1 MKYQFKPDSTV
12 KETNVL
18 ITAQTKNHE
27 VNEIER
33 ALEKIQ
39 KEEQTVTVTAY
50 QTVYRIHYNEIIFV
64 DVWGDYTTIHLLDRE
79 FKVHQPLRK
88 IEEQLQ
94 DERFVRGSRSLI
106 LNLDFVEKF
115 RSSFSGTYLAE
126 MTNHQEV
133 AISRRYWKKVKE
145 RVFQK

>member
-1 MKYQFKPDSTV
+1 MKYQFKPDSMV
-12 KETNVL
+12 NETNVL

-39 KEEQTVTVTAY
+39 KEEQTVTINAH
-50 QTVYRIHYNEIIFV
+50 QTVYRIHYNEIVFV

-94 DERFVRGSRSLI
+94 DERFVRGFTKFDFKSRLC
-106 LNLDFVEKF
+106 
-115 RSSFSGTYLAE
+115 
-126 MTNHQEV
+126 
-133 AISRRYWKKVKE
+133 
-145 RVFQK
+145 

>member
-12 KETNVL
+12 NETNVL

-39 KEEQTVTVTAY
+39 KEEQTVIVTAY

>member
-1 MKYQFKPDSTV
+1 MKYQFKADSGV
-12 KETNVL
+12 NETNVL

-27 VNEIER
+27 VDEIER

-39 KEEQTVTVTAY
+39 EGSQIITINVHQA
-50 QTVYRIHYNEIIFV
+50 VYRIHFNEIIFV
-64 DVWGDYTTIHLLDRE
+64 DVWGDYTTIHLLERD
-79 FKVHQPLRK
+79 FKIHQPLHK

-94 DERFVRGSRSLI
+94 DDRFVRGSRSLI

-126 MTNHQEV
+126 MVNHQKV

>member
-12 KETNVL
+12 NETNVL

-39 KEEQTVTVTAY
+39 KEEQTV
-50 QTVYRIHYNEIIFV
+50 YRIHYNEIVFV

-79 FKVHQPLRK
+79 FKVHQPLQK

-115 RSSFSGTYLAE
+115 RSSFSGTYQAE

>member
-1 MKYQFKPDSTV
+1 MKYRFKSDSRV
-12 KETNVL
+12 NETNVL

-27 VNEIER
+27 VDEIER

-39 KEEQTVTVTAY
+39 KESQMITVNMREA
-50 QTVYRIHYNEIIFV
+50 VYRIHFNEIIFV
-64 DVWGDYTTIHLLDRE
+64 DVWGDYTTIHLLDRD
-79 FKVHQPLRK
+79 FKIHQPLHK

-94 DERFVRGSRSLI
+94 DDRFVRGSRSLI

-126 MTNHQEV
+126 MVNHQEV
-133 AISRRYWKKVKE
+133 AISRRYWKTVKE
-145 RVFQK
+145 RVFQR

>member
-12 KETNVL
+12 NETNVL

-64 DVWGDYTTIHLLDRE
+64 DVWGDYTTIHLLDQE

>member
-12 KETNVL
+12 NETNVL

-39 KEEQTVTVTAY
+39 KEEQTVTINAH
-50 QTVYRIHYNEIIFV
+50 QTVYRIHYNEIVFV

-94 DERFVRGSRSLI
+94 DECFVRGSRSLI

-115 RSSFSGTYLAE
+115 RSSFSGT
-126 MTNHQEV
+126 
-133 AISRRYWKKVKE
+133 
-145 RVFQK
+145 

>member
-12 KETNVL
+12 NETNVL

-39 KEEQTVTVTAY
+39 KEEQTVTINAH
-50 QTVYRIHYNEIIFV
+50 QTVYRSHYNEIVFV

-94 DERFVRGSRSLI
+94 DECFVRGSRSLI

-115 RSSFSGTYLAE
+115 RSSFSGTYQAE

>member
-12 KETNVL
+12 NETNVL

-145 RVFQK
+145 RMFQK

>member
-1 MKYQFKPDSTV
+1 MKYQFKPDLKV
-12 KETNVL
+12 NETNVL

-27 VNEIER
+27 VNEI
-33 ALEKIQ
+33 
-39 KEEQTVTVTAY
+39 V
-50 QTVYRIHYNEIIFV
+50 FV
-64 DVWGDYTTIHLLDRE
+64 DVWGDYTTIHLLDRK
-79 FKVHQPLRK
+79 FKIHQPLRK

-126 MTNHQEV
+126 MANHQEV

>member
-12 KETNVL
+12 NETNVL

-94 DERFVRGSRSLI
+94 DECFVRGSRSLI

-115 RSSFSGTYLAE
+115 RSSFSGTYQAE

>member
-1 MKYQFKPDSTV
+1 MKYRFKSDSRV
-12 KETNVL
+12 NETNVL

-27 VNEIER
+27 VDEIER

-39 KEEQTVTVTAY
+39 KESQMITVNMREA
-50 QTVYRIHYNEIIFV
+50 VYRIHFNEIIFV
-64 DVWGDYTTIHLLDRE
+64 DVWGDYTTIHLLDRD
-79 FKVHQPLRK
+79 FKIHQPLHK

-94 DERFVRGSRSLI
+94 DDRFVRGSRSLI

-126 MTNHQEV
+126 MVNHQEV
-133 AISRRYWKKVKE
+133 AISRRYWKNVKE
-145 RVFQK
+145 RVFQR

>member
-1 MKYQFKPDSTV
+1 MKYQFKPDSKV
-12 KETNVL
+12 NETNVL

-39 KEEQTVTVTAY
+39 KEEQTVTINAH
-50 QTVYRIHYNEIIFV
+50 QTVYRIHYNEIVFV

-94 DERFVRGSRSLI
+94 DECFVRGSRSLI

-126 MTNHQEV
+126 MANHQEV

>member
-1 MKYQFKPDSTV
+1 MKYRFKPDSNV
-12 KETNVL
+12 NETNVL
-18 ITAQTKNHE
+18 ITAQTKNYE
-27 VNEIER
+27 VDEIER

-39 KEEQTVTVTAY
+39 KESQMITINVHQA
-50 QTVYRIHYNEIIFV
+50 VYRIHFNEITYV
-64 DVWGDYTTIHLLDRE
+64 DVWGDYTTIHLLEQD
-79 FKVHQPLRK
+79 FKIHQPLRK
-88 IEEQLQ
+88 IEEQLH
-94 DERFVRGSRSLI
+94 DDRFVRGSRSLI

-126 MTNHQEV
+126 MANHQEV

>member
-12 KETNVL
+12 NETNVL

-39 KEEQTVTVTAY
+39 KEEQTVIVTVH
-50 QTVYRIHYNEIIFV
+50 QTVYRIHYNEIVFV
-64 DVWGDYTTIHLLDRE
+64 DVWGDYTTIHLLDRK
-79 FKVHQPLRK
+79 FKIHQPLRK

-126 MTNHQEV
+126 MANHQEV

>member
-1 MKYQFKPDSTV
+1 MKYRFKSDSRV
-12 KETNVL
+12 NETNVL

-27 VNEIER
+27 VDEIER

-39 KEEQTVTVTAY
+39 KESQMITVNMREA
-50 QTVYRIHYNEIIFV
+50 VYRIHFNEIIFV
-64 DVWGDYTTIHLLDRE
+64 DVWGDYTTIHLLDRD
-79 FKVHQPLRK
+79 FKIHQPLHK

-94 DERFVRGSRSLI
+94 DDRFVRGSRSLI

-126 MTNHQEV
+126 MVNHQEV

-145 RVFQK
+145 RVFQR